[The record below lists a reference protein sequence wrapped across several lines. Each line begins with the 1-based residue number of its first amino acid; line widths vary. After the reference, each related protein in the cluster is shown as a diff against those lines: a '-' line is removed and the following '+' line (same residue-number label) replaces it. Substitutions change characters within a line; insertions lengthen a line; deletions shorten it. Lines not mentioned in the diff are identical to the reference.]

1 MPSIQAIADALSTT
15 FTDERYPLGTTYVQ
29 TDAQVKGDLTGVS
42 DLYTEDNW
50 LGKGERVWIFV
61 KAGTGGIDAGEIV
74 KRVPGADPFVGIP
87 ASVADTYATL
97 LLGVADNDI
106 DEGEFGWVI
115 KNGACVFD
123 GTGSGI
129 TAGDYVAC
137 GGAGGVALEDADEE
151 SAAVIGMA
159 TEDLSAVLTNFA
171 QGFVFL

>member
-15 FTDERYPLGTTYVQ
+15 FTDERYPVGTLYVQ
-29 TDAQVKGDLTGVS
+29 TDNQVKSNLTGVS
-42 DLYTEDNW
+42 ALYTEDNW
-50 LGKGERVWIFV
+50 LGKGERTWIFI

-87 ASVADTYATL
+87 ASVADTYAAL

-106 DEGEFGWVI
+106 DEGEYGWVI

-129 TAGDYVAC
+129 TEGDFVAC

-159 TEDLSAVLTNFA
+159 AEDLSAVLTNFA